1 MGVRQDLRDNSTQ
14 PLWRKEGE
22 GSAMNCQSHT
32 AGDYCQSQDMLFFD
46 PDAALAGRKKLCS
59 FGSIFEKRRSP
70 TKVNDA
76 VGI

>member
-1 MGVRQDLRDNSTQ
+1 
-14 PLWRKEGE
+14 
-22 GSAMNCQSHT
+22 MNCQSHT